1 MIGSIFTD
9 LYQYVISYPLLF
21 LFLSAFI
28 SATLIP
34 MGSEA
39 VFLMTLSETSL
50 SSAAV
55 IAAASLGNTLGGTTN
70 YVLGRCLPMGNRFQH
85 SERRALTWLQ
95 RYGAWILLLSWLPI
109 VGDPLCV
116 AAGWVRTSPYLA
128 IVMMLIGKTARYMTL
143 AAIFHQLV

>member
-1 MIGSIFTD
+1 MINSIFTEF
-9 LYQYVISYPLLF
+9 YQYVIGYPLLF
-21 LFLSAFI
+21 LFLSAFV

-50 SSAAV
+50 SSLTV
-55 IAAASLGNTLGGTTN
+55 ITVASLGNTLGGVTN
-70 YVLGRCLPMGNRFQH
+70 YVLGRYLPMGRRFQH
-85 SERRALTWLQ
+85 SERRALDRLQ
-95 RYGAWILLLSWLPI
+95 QYGAWILLLSWLPV

-116 AAGWVRTSPYLA
+116 AAGWVRISPYLA
-128 IVMMLIGKTARYMTL
+128 IIMMLIGKTARYVTL